1 MFKPED
7 TRNAVY
13 ANPLTASLPASA
25 LAGRTDAPLTSTGL
39 QAAMPVSDAT
49 AVAGT
54 SAGVVAP
61 GASELGPESSTAEP
75 ESEMESFKKT
85 VSKFITTDRKIA
97 ELSKQLK
104 ALRAEQTD
112 IKQVI
117 CKFMGDRDLEDLRT
131 RELRL
136 KLKTGSVKPPLKKAE
151 LHERVAE
158 YLGGADKAEDFF
170 EKVYNDRESV
180 QKTSLRRLKVTK

>member
-13 ANPLTASLPASA
+13 ANPMTASLPASA
-25 LAGRTDAPLTSTGL
+25 LAGRTDAPLGSTGL
-39 QAAMPVSDAT
+39 QAALPVSDDPT
-49 AVAGT
+49 VAG
-54 SAGVVAP
+54 SS
-61 GASELGPESSTAEP
+61 GALGPESSSAEP

-104 ALRAEQTD
+104 VLRAEQAE
-112 IKQVI
+112 IKEAI

-136 KLKTGSVKPPLKKAE
+136 KLKTGNVKPPLKKAE
-151 LHERVAE
+151 LHERVAD
-158 YLGGADKAEDFF
+158 YLGGEDRAEDFF

-180 QKTSLRRLKVTK
+180 QKTSLRRLKIGK

>member
-39 QAAMPVSDAT
+39 QAAMPVSDEPAT
-49 AVAGT
+49 AST
-54 SAGVVAP
+54 SV
-61 GASELGPESSTAEP
+61 LGPESSVAEP
-75 ESEMESFKKT
+75 MSEMEAFKKT
-85 VSKFITTDRKIA
+85 VSNFIRTDRKIA

-104 ALRAEQTD
+104 ALRAENAES
-112 IKQVI
+112 KAEI
-117 CKFMGDRDLEDLRT
+117 CKFMGDRDLEDLQT
-131 RELRL
+131 REMRL
-136 KLKTGSVKPPLKKAE
+136 KLKTGNVKPPLKKAE

-158 YLGGADKAEDFF
+158 YLGGEDKAEDFF

-180 QKTSLRRLKVTK
+180 QKTSLRRLKVAK